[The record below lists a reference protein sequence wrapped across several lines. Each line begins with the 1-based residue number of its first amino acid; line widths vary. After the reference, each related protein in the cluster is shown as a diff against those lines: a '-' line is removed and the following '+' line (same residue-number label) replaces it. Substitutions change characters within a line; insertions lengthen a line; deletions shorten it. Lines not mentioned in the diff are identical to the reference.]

1 MLGANALHRAENGS
15 SDPTLLRIDLR
26 EPFLHSQLDRPDD
39 LPYQSSMDNERVS
52 RRLSAILAADIVGY
66 SRLMAEDESA
76 TLNALNRHRREVFDP
91 CVSRHNGRI
100 VKLMGDGALVEF
112 LSVSNAVQC
121 ATEIQRTMADMDDA
135 GGISLRIGVNLGDV
149 ILQDDDIFGDG
160 VNVASRLE
168 QLAQPGGVCVSSVV
182 QESVGGR
189 LGITFQDGGQVSVK
203 NIDRALR
210 VYHWHPQ
217 DAPPLPRG
225 TVIPEKPHE
234 PGYAIAVLPL
244 DNMSGDPEQE
254 YFSDGISED
263 IITDLSKVSG
273 LTVIARNSSFA
284 YKGRSIDLR
293 VVGRELGVT
302 HVLEGSVRRAGQRV
316 RITAQ
321 LIDTKDGSHVWAD
334 RYDRDLTDIFAVQ
347 DEVTLEIVKA
357 LKVSLSSRERANIA
371 DVGTSNIEAHEDYMR
386 MRGFLFFP
394 GMDAEGWR
402 KAVAYGERAIAR
414 DPGYADA
421 YGMLALM
428 HLLDYHNHW
437 SGAPSEEAM
446 QKADTLVRRSLEL
459 GPDNIWPNNAYAAIS
474 RWQGKLDE
482 ALPALDRAMAKSA
495 DYAMGWF
502 TRGEIEIAQ
511 GKLDDAIEH
520 LERAIRLDPSFR
532 HQFMQFLAMA
542 HFLKGSFETAALF
555 LKERVFLVKDTDIGR
570 AWLASALGHLGEVE
584 EARQVWQEMLEINPA
599 FDIRTR
605 LARLTLSDPAHER
618 MVLQGL
624 ELAGLSGDN

>member
-1 MLGANALHRAENGS
+1 MG
-15 SDPTLLRIDLR
+15 
-26 EPFLHSQLDRPDD
+26 
-39 LPYQSSMDNERVS
+39 NEQIS

-66 SRLMAEDESA
+66 SRLMAEDEA
-76 TLNALNRHRREVFDP
+76 RTLSALNRHRREVFDP
-91 CVSRHNGRI
+91 CVSRNNGRI

-121 ATEIQRTMADMDDA
+121 ATEIQETMAGLDDA
-135 GGISLRIGVNLGDV
+135 GGIALRIGVNLGDV

-182 QESVGGR
+182 RESVGSR
-189 LGITFQDGGQVSVK
+189 LGIAFQDGGQVSVK

-217 DAPPLPRG
+217 DAPPPPKG
-225 TVIPEKPHE
+225 TVKPEKPHD
-234 PGYAIAVLPL
+234 PAYAIAVLPL

-321 LIDTKDGSHVWAD
+321 LIDAANGSHVWAD

-371 DVGTSNIEAHEDYMR
+371 DVGTSNIDAHEDYMR

-394 GMDAEGWR
+394 GMNAEGWR

-428 HLLDYHNHW
+428 HLLDFHNRW

-459 GPDNIWPNNAYAAIS
+459 GPDNIWSNNAYAAIA

-482 ALPALDRAMAKSA
+482 ALQALDTAMATSA
-495 DYAMGWF
+495 DYALGWF

-555 LKERVFLVKDTDIGR
+555 LRERVFLVKDTDIGR
-570 AWLASALGHLGEVE
+570 AWLASALGHLGEGA
-584 EARQVWQEMLEINPA
+584 EACRIWQEMLEINPT

-605 LARLTLSDPAHER
+605 LARLTLTDPAHEQL
-618 MVLQGL
+618 VLQGL
-624 ELAGLSGDN
+624 EKAGLSITV